1 MPSDSRVTM
10 GALGLRVVSRSVVL
24 ALVAL
29 VVVGIAGAANS
40 GSFPDATGDAGSAR
54 ANAPDV
60 TNVAVS
66 SDDSGTLTFQVTLA
80 NRPTALASSDE
91 IVVNLDLDQNP
102 DMGSIFYG
110 TEVGL
115 ALEGTSAEFLR
126 VDSLQQFMEASTA
139 PASYQGSFSNG
150 VVTFTVKAADV
161 GLSTTGG
168 FNFDVLADNNQA
180 GDTAPDSH
188 TFNYQPVAGTP
199 PPVLGPDTR
208 PPFVHA
214 FTVHGVRGQVVHLDV
229 ISADGRG
236 QTADTYRIY
245 RGRHLLETRRFDLT
259 EKNPFTF
266 YFTRWR
272 VPKRGRGPFRFC
284 VSAVD
289 AAGNKSKLSCAR
301 IVVRRS

>member
-1 MPSDSRVTM
+1 M
-10 GALGLRVVSRSVVL
+10 
-24 ALVAL
+24 VAL
-29 VVVGIAGAANS
+29 VVVGVAGAANS
-40 GSFPDATGDAGSAR
+40 GSFPDATGDAGPAR

-80 NRPTALASSDE
+80 NRPTALGSSDE
-91 IVVNLDLDQNP
+91 LVVNLDLDQNP
-102 DMGSIFYG
+102 DTGSIFYG

-126 VDSLQQFMEASTA
+126 VDSAQRFMEPSTP
-139 PASYQGSFSNG
+139 PASYQGSFSNS
-150 VVTFTVKAADV
+150 VATFTVKAADV
-161 GLSTTGG
+161 GLSPTGG
-168 FNFDVLADNNQA
+168 FNLDVLADNEQD
-180 GDTAPDSH
+180 GDTAPDTH
-188 TFNYQPVAGTP
+188 TFNYQLVAGTP
-199 PPVLGPDTR
+199 PPVLGRDTR
-208 PPFVHA
+208 PPFVQA
-214 FTVHGVRGQVVHLDV
+214 FTAHGVRGQGVNLDV

-245 RGRHLLETRRFDLT
+245 RGRRLLETRRFDLT
-259 EKNPFTF
+259 EKDPFRY

-289 AAGNKSKLSCAR
+289 AAGNKSNLACAR
-301 IVVRRS
+301 IVVRKS